1 MRKNQT
7 SKISHLLSDFAGFN
21 LFAVI
26 ILLSGRVLQYFY
38 LGAAHTL
45 PAHAKILELQGFVQ
59 DAWVWLIAGFLL
71 LIPFLILAYLRRWIG
86 LTFLALSFLIYV
98 AAEWA
103 LFQYFIITLV
113 PLDQVIFSYSWN
125 EMILIARSSAGI
137 SFSTWFPLLV
147 IVALC
152 PCVIALTVE
161 IKIPPYIVVLF
172 FIVALIAIP
181 LGYMFELKE
190 SGFTNR
196 FEYHVTLNKSYWF
209 LDHTLRYKFKSKTD
223 ADLRKTEAAAM
234 SWQQSHPEFEY
245 TGTGYPFLHTE
256 KTRDVLGP
264 FFNLQKEPPNLVFII
279 VESLSPCFMGNNPIY
294 GSFTPFLDSLAGKSL
309 FWNNFLA
316 TSDRTFNVLPAMF
329 GSLPPGDPTFI
340 GEASRMP
347 SHLTLI
353 QLLRENGYFTG
364 FYYGG
369 DPAFN
374 FMEEFIKRQGTHYIL
389 KYFGPRFKKENMIN
403 DGYSWGYSD
412 EDLFS
417 RSLEAIDSAN
427 RSPRLDIYLTLS
439 LHSPFIPPRQD
450 DYLSRVEERLRRI
463 PTDAPNRSDIV
474 KYRNIFAT
482 VLYTDDALRKFFDRY
497 RKRSDY
503 RNTIFIITGD
513 HGLPELNLFRF
524 SGMAHYN
531 VPLLIYSPLLKK
543 PEFFRS
549 VSSHLDITPTF
560 LSLLK
565 ARYNLK
571 TRPYTAWLGT
581 GIDTARSPRNL
592 HSLPFILN
600 NKEILEYLEGDY
612 FLNQKMLFRVYPEFW
627 IKDTILP
634 VVQQKMIKNLNDFKI
649 LNTYI
654 TKQNRLIPPE
664 IFFEEKIQGRF
675 LKNQDTVQLNPADSL
690 GEFRALVHELKIYPG
705 IKMIDL
711 ELTLGLATQETNPE
725 MVPLIVTDLTGA
737 GGKLL
742 LWHATRLPCD
752 KSGECPPYKPWTSL
766 KIRDRFDMSYLHLD
780 SNCVLKCYIWN
791 KSLCKVR
798 FNRAVVT
805 LTGYY

>member
-1 MRKNQT
+1 MRKNQAF
-7 SKISHLLSDFAGFN
+7 KISHLLSDFAGFN

-59 DAWVWLIAGFLL
+59 DAWVWLLAGFLL

-86 LTFLALSFLIYV
+86 LTFLALSFLIYA
-98 AAEWA
+98 AAEWV
-103 LFQYFIITLV
+103 LFQHFIITLV
-113 PLDQVIFSYSWN
+113 PLDQVIFSYSWT

-152 PCVIALTVE
+152 PCVIALTVK
-161 IKIPPYIVVLF
+161 IKIPPFIVVLF

-181 LGYMFELKE
+181 LGYMFGLKE

-374 FMEEFIKRQGTHYIL
+374 FMEDFIKRQGTHYIL

-439 LHSPFIPPRQD
+439 LHSPFIPPRSEY
-450 DYLSRVEERLRRI
+450 YLARVEERLRHI
-463 PTDAPNRSDIV
+463 PPDFWNRRDLV
-474 KYRNIFAT
+474 KYRNIFST
-482 VLYTDDALRKFFDRY
+482 VLYTDDALRKFFNRY

-503 RNTIFIITGD
+503 QNTIFVITGD
-513 HGLPELNLFRF
+513 HGLPELNLYRF

-531 VPLLIYSPLLKK
+531 VPLLIYSPMLKK
-543 PEFFRS
+543 PDFFRS

-560 LSLLK
+560 LSLL
-565 ARYNLK
+565 ASRYHLK
-571 TRPYTAWLGT
+571 TRPYSAWLGT
-581 GIDTARSPRNL
+581 GIDTAVNFRNT
-592 HSLPFILN
+592 HSVPFILN

-612 FLNQKMLFRVYPEFW
+612 FLYQQRLFRLKPEFW
-627 IKDTILP
+627 NRDTNVP
-634 VVQQKMIKNLNDFKI
+634 VICQKMMKDLADFKI
-649 LNTYI
+649 LNTYV
-654 TKQNRLIPPE
+654 TKQNRLIPQE
-664 IFFEEKIQGRF
+664 LFFQQKISGLF
-675 LKNQDTVQLNPADSL
+675 LKNQDSVRFNPGDTL
-690 GEFRALVHELKIYPG
+690 GEFRQLYQDLKVDPD
-705 IKMIDL
+705 IKMIELDITL
-711 ELTLGLATQETNPE
+711 ELATSETDPDKA
-725 MVPLIVTDLTGA
+725 PLVVTDLCNPD
-737 GGKLL
+737 GKQL
-742 LWHATRLPCD
+742 LWHATKLPCREQGSSKEPQSW
-752 KSGECPPYKPWTSL
+752 KSL
-766 KIRDRFDMSYLHLD
+766 RIRDRIDVSYLHRD
-780 SNCVLKCYIWN
+780 SKCLLKSYIWN
-791 KSLCKVR
+791 KTLCKVR
-798 FNRAVVT
+798 FNRAVIT